1 MLVRAL
7 VFILAVLMFVVTI
20 AGGAGYYWVTQPN
33 LNDEPVI
40 IDIRQGDTLNQLALT
55 WENSGWLRSA
65 LALKI
70 VSRVSG
76 EGHDI
81 RPGEY
86 IVPAGLTNLQLLQ
99 YLGTAKA
106 KTYRVTLIEG
116 QPVAAALQQLAS
128 TTELVQDLSPLTE
141 ATVKRFLG
149 LEGSLE
155 GQLYPDTYVFHR
167 NNTVSSVVTQA
178 HERLQQVLADEWQQ
192 RDDNLPYATPYD
204 ALIMASIVEKET
216 GVASERPVIAGV
228 FVRRLLKNMR
238 LETDP
243 TVIYG
248 LGSDYSGNLKRS
260 HLRDSSNPYNT
271 YRHKGLPPGP
281 IALAGRAAIHA
292 ALHPADGTELFFV
305 AKGDGSHYF
314 SSTLAEHSQ
323 AVRRYQLNRRS
334 DYRSSPASGATD
346 TTGDTS
352 E

>member
-1 MLVRAL
+1 MLLRS
-7 VFILAVLMFVVTI
+7 LAVALIVLLLAAVL
-20 AGGAGYYWVTQPN
+20 AGGAGYFWVSKPN
-33 LNDEPVI
+33 LNSEPVV
-40 IDIRQGDTLNQLALT
+40 IDIRRGDTLNQLAADWQT
-55 WENSGWLRSA
+55 AGWLRSA

-70 VSRVSG
+70 VSRLTG
-76 EGHDI
+76 QGHDI

-86 IVPAGLTNLQLLQ
+86 IVPAALNNLQLLTF
-99 YLGTAKA
+99 LGQAQA

-116 QPVAAALQQLAS
+116 QPVTAALLQLAS
-128 TTELVQDLSPLTE
+128 TPELVQDITPLDVD
-141 ATVKRFLG
+141 TVKAFLG
-149 LEGSLE
+149 VEGSLE

-167 NNTVSSVVTQA
+167 NNTVSSVLIQA
-178 HERLQQVLADEWQQ
+178 HERLSEVLADEWQQ
-192 RDDNLPYATPYD
+192 RSADLPYTSPYE

-228 FVRRLLKNMR
+228 FVRRLQKNMR

-248 LGSDYSGNLKRS
+248 LGSDYQGNLRRS
-260 HLRDSSNPYNT
+260 HLRDRDNPYNT

-292 ALHPADGTELFFV
+292 ALHPAVGTELYFV

-314 SSTLAEHSQ
+314 SSTLAEHSE

-334 DYRSSPASGATD
+334 DYRSSPAPGQQN
-346 TTGDTS
+346 TTGDS
-352 E
+352 AE